1 MTVGTEQRTSH
12 DRQTHASTLAWPEA
26 MVDRDVVTTPA
37 LFEARSATVRVA
49 VATVCLL
56 GTQFLHWSV
65 IDQHAQVWHAAGV
78 FFFVLA
84 LVEGLMTVLL
94 IARLRP
100 MVAAAGIV
108 ASVVPIVV
116 WAWDRAV
123 GLPFGPSKG
132 IRGTIGRSDVMSV
145 VFEVL
150 TVVALWPFLKSRYAN
165 ARRPPRLDLVGRVV
179 IGATC
184 VYVVGFSYWA
194 SLGDLGSIHVEA
206 AATATGAG
214 PTAAANANANVAPVA
229 ALVATQTLSYAAKEY
244 GFDGPTTA
252 AAGVTRIVL
261 QNVGAESHD
270 LEVARI
276 PESSPTPS
284 SLSGLEAMFADA
296 QFSRPDAPSIL
307 ADSHRTDAGKTSTLI
322 VDLTPGRYILGCANA
337 TTGSAYHYA
346 QGMITLLTVGP

>member
-1 MTVGTEQRTSH
+1 
-12 DRQTHASTLAWPEA
+12 
-26 MVDRDVVTTPA
+26 MVDRGVVPTA
-37 LFEARSATVRVA
+37 GVFEARYASVRVA

-56 GTQFLHWSV
+56 GAQFLHWSV
-65 IDQHAQVWHAAGV
+65 IDQHAQQWHAAGV

-94 IARLRP
+94 ISRLRP

-108 ASVVPIVV
+108 ASVVPVVV
-116 WAWDRAV
+116 WAWDRTL
-123 GLPFGPSKG
+123 GLPFGPSRG
-132 IRGTIGRSDVMSV
+132 IRGTIGRSDVLSV

-150 TVVALWPFLKSRYAN
+150 TVVALWPFLRRRYAN
-165 ARRPPRLDLVGRVV
+165 ARRPARLDLVGRAV

-184 VYVVGFSYWA
+184 LYVVGFSYWA
-194 SLGDLGSIHVEA
+194 SLGDLGSIHHEA
-206 AATATGAG
+206 AATVAGAG
-214 PTAAANANANVAPVA
+214 PAAAANANVAPVA

-284 SLSGLEAMFADA
+284 SLSDLEAMFADA
-296 QFSRPDAPSIL
+296 KFSRPDAPSIV
-307 ADSHRTDAGKTSTLI
+307 ADSHRTDAGKTSTFV

-337 TTGSAYHYA
+337 TTGNAYHYA
-346 QGMITLLTVGP
+346 QGMIMLLTVGP